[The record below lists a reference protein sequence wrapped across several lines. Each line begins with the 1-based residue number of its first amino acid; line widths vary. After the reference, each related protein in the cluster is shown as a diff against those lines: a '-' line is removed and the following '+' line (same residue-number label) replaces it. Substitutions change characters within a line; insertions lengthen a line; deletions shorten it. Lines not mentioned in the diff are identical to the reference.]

1 MKKLVLVL
9 GLLAAVGCGRH
20 HSDLGSQLSGRS
32 DRAAWE
38 EGQRLYKKKR
48 YEDARAQFKRLVDS
62 FPNSEFLPQARLAL
76 ADTYFEQG
84 GTANYVL
91 AISEYRQF
99 LSLYPSSAQSDYAQ
113 FRIAEAS
120 FKDRHGIERDQ
131 TPTRQALEEYQRLID
146 LRPESKLVPQAQAR
160 IAECRQALARADFL
174 VGFFYQRTRQAL
186 RSATRRYEALLT
198 EYPDYSQTDEVLYR
212 LGECLLRTGRGAEA
226 APHLKRLITAFPDS
240 VFAVPAKELLKEAD
254 AAAAATPAPSPTAPG
269 SSGKAPDK
277 SALK

>member
-1 MKKLVLVL
+1 MKKLVLVI
-9 GLLAAVGCGRH
+9 GLLAVVGCGRH

-38 EGQRLYKKKR
+38 EGQRLNKKKR

-84 GTANYVL
+84 GTAHYVL

-99 LSLYPSSAQSDYAQ
+99 LSLYPSSPQSDYAQ
-113 FRIAEAS
+113 FRIADAY

-131 TPTRQALEEYQRLID
+131 TPTHQALDEYQRLID
-146 LRPESKLVPQAQAR
+146 LHPESKLVPQAHAR
-160 IAECRQALARADFL
+160 IGECRQALARADFL
-174 VGFFYQRTRQAL
+174 VGYFYQRTRQAL

-198 EYPDYSQTDEVLYR
+198 EYPDFSQTDEVLFR

-226 APHLKRLITAFPDS
+226 APHLQRLISAFPDS
-240 VFAVPAKELLKEAD
+240 AFVPPARELLKQADTASAAVPAA
-254 AAAAATPAPSPTAPG
+254 SPTAPAATE
-269 SSGKAPDK
+269 KADGK